1 LNLGA
6 WIRSLGAACGRGA
19 SRLASSTVSH
29 LRLVV
34 GLALLAVVPVLIV
47 STEGQLKQIVERF
60 VGGCVFVI
68 KKDLTPDGTVLVT
81 GHLSG
86 APPQRLP
93 LTFEGRGGV
102 LINSVEFEAA
112 YRDGSDD
119 NPIDLG
125 FHPFTGRTCPGSL
138 CEITTP
144 NRPVLTIVMTDLR
157 PELSYRFRVRVLP
170 PDGVS
175 KLQNLDLVRTY
186 VIFDAGLP
194 GGTCRVQ
201 PPRWFNFWVWAS
213 PTIKA
218 LTFVVVIVLGGL
230 LLRWANSGKVPS

>member
-1 LNLGA
+1 MWLHRA
-6 WIRSLGAACGRGA
+6 TTAVGAATLTIGLLI
-19 SRLASSTVSH
+19 SRLF
-29 LRLVV
+29 RGVV
-34 GLALLAVVPVLIV
+34 GLVVLAVVPVLVI
-47 STEGQLKQIVERF
+47 STEGQLKEIIERF

-68 KKDLTPDGTVLVT
+68 KKELSPQGTVLVT
-81 GHLSG
+81 GHLAG
-86 APPQRLP
+86 TPPQRLP
-93 LTFEGRGGV
+93 LTFEGVKGV

-119 NPIDLG
+119 DPSDLG

-144 NRPVLTIVMTDLR
+144 NRPVLTVVMTDLR

-170 PDGVS
+170 PDGAS
-175 KLQNLDLVRTY
+175 RLQSLDWVRTY

-213 PTIKA
+213 TTTKA
-218 LTFVVVIVLGGL
+218 LTFIAVVVLGGL
-230 LLRWANSGKVPS
+230 LVRWARS